1 MENKEAE
8 EVNEGEEVQEVEKV
22 REVEEVLMEISED
35 IMQGLQRV
43 YEVVVKRNGMKNENR
58 TIH

>member
-1 MENKEAE
+1 MKNKEVE
-8 EVNEGEEVQEVEKV
+8 EVNEGEEVQEVEK
-22 REVEEVLMEISED
+22 VLMEISED